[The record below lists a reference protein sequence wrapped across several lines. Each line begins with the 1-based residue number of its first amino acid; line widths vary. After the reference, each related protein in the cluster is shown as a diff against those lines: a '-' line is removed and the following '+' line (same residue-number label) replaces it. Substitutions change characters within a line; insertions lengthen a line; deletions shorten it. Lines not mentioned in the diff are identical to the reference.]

1 MIAVRVRVVG
11 LIGLI
16 GLMGGP
22 RGLELGNGTTVPYLP
37 TNVRGSWCF
46 LIVPP
51 QNWHLAKYYAIKF
64 TELKLDLGSSSRH
77 ARVGHKKLTKHK
89 PRLKSGAKN

>member
-22 RGLELGNGTTVPYLP
+22 RGLELGNGIYYGTYLLMSGVPGVSSL
-37 TNVRGSWCF
+37 F
-46 LIVPP
+46 
-51 QNWHLAKYYAIKF
+51 HLKIGICVCKILDAI
-64 TELKLDLGSSSRH
+64 GC
-77 ARVGHKKLTKHK
+77 
-89 PRLKSGAKN
+89 

>member
-22 RGLELGNGTTVPYLP
+22 RGLELGNGTTVPTYCP
-37 TNVRGSWCF
+37 F
-46 LIVPP
+46 
-51 QNWHLAKYYAIKF
+51 AM
-64 TELKLDLGSSSRH
+64 
-77 ARVGHKKLTKHK
+77 
-89 PRLKSGAKN
+89 KSQMKT